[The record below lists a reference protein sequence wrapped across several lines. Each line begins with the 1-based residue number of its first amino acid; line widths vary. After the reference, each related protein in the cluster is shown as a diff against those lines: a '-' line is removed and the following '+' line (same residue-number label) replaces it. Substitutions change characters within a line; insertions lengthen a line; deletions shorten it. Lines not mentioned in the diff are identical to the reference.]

1 MNTGIVIQSA
11 ALSGS
16 DRWRRR
22 RRFLRHAVEMT
33 IAMLVG
39 MVVLGMAFRQ
49 LHVVLFGTGFD
60 NAWHE
65 HTELAVFAMAFN
77 MTLPMVAL
85 MRYRG
90 HSWER
95 GGEMAAAMFLPAL
108 PLLVLLWLGLI
119 SAHWVLPLQMVLMLP
134 SMLVAMV
141 HRVDEYS
148 HPHLAKAVA
157 TRAP

>member
-1 MNTGIVIQSA
+1 MNTGVVIQSA

-22 RRFLRHAVEMT
+22 RRFLRHAGEMT
-33 IAMLVG
+33 IAMVAG

-49 LHVVLFGTGFD
+49 LHVALFGTGFD
-60 NAWHE
+60 DAWHQ
-65 HTELAVFAMAFN
+65 HTELAAFAMAFN
-77 MTLPMVAL
+77 MTLPMVLL
-85 MRYRG
+85 MLYRG
-90 HSWER
+90 HTWER

-119 SAHWVLPLQMVLMLP
+119 SAHWVLPIQMVLMLP
-134 SMLVAMV
+134 SMIVAMLY
-141 HRVDEYS
+141 RVAEYS